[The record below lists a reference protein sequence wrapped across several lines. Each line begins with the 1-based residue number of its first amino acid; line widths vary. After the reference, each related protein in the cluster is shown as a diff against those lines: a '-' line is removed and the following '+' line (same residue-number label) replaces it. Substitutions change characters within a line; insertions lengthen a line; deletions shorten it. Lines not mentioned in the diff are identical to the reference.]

1 MSKKTSP
8 TLIGAF
14 VVGAVAL
21 LLAGVA
27 VFGGAEYFSKRMEYV
42 AYFEESTKG
51 LRVGSNVTLNGVK
64 VGYVSD
70 IRLLVDQST
79 YQTLTEVTMEILP
92 ENLVM
97 TDFGEVISTLA
108 RRAPIGH
115 DTMVQEA
122 GLRAQLETESFVTGQ
137 LIVQLAM
144 RPDTKPVY
152 RGVNSPLEEIPTI
165 PSNVQAVL
173 AKIRLFTEKMADDFD
188 MEAIAERLNNILL
201 GVEQLT
207 NSEDLRATFSG
218 VNQLVNSPETQQIA
232 AQVNQALASLNQAA
246 EDISALATNSQGQIE
261 GLSGDLKPAL
271 EGLTSAIGEA
281 RATLEAAKE
290 LIRGETVQSY
300 QIQTTLQELERA
312 AGALR
317 DFFDYLERNPDALLR
332 GKE

>member
-21 LLAGVA
+21 LAAGVA
-27 VFGGAEYFSKRMEYV
+27 LFGGAEYFAKRLEYV

-51 LRVGSNVTLNGVK
+51 LRVGSNVSLNGVK

-115 DTMVQEA
+115 DTMIQDA

-144 RPDTKPVY
+144 RPETKPVY
-152 RGVNSPLEEIPTI
+152 RGVNSPLEEIPTV

-188 MEAIAERLNNILL
+188 MEAIAGRLNNILL
-201 GVEQLT
+201 GAEQLT
-207 NSEDLRATFSG
+207 NSEDLRATLSG
-218 VNQLVNSPETQQIA
+218 VNEFVNNPETQQLA
-232 AQVNQALASLNQAA
+232 AQVNHTLEALNQAA
-246 EDISALATNSQGQIE
+246 QDISALATNSQGEIE

-271 EGLTSAIGEA
+271 EGLASAIDEA
-281 RATLEAAKE
+281 RQTLEAARE
-290 LIRGETVQSY
+290 LIRGETVQTY
-300 QIQTTLQELERA
+300 QLQGTLEELERA

-317 DFFDYLERNPDALLR
+317 EFFDYLERNPDALLR